1 MLLEIS
7 IIW

>member
-7 IIW
+7 IRV